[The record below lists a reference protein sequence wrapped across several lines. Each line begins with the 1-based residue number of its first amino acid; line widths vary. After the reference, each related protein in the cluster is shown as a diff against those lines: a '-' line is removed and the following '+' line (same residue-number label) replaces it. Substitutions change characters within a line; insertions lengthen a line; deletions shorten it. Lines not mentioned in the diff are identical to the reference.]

1 LKIVAANFKTNH
13 TRKLVNEYIV
23 TVDGFIKDNNYNN
36 DIYIFPS
43 LTSLDRFDT
52 SSNLN
57 IGVQN
62 AYNALKGSYTGE
74 VGSLQLDEFDIKTI
88 LIGHSERREFFNEE
102 QDLIVDKFKYYA
114 NLGYKIIYC
123 IGEPL
128 EVKEDGYEEIL
139 DYLFTQL
146 EGIDILYDNLVI
158 AYEPVWAIGTG
169 AIASI
174 EDIQNIHNSLKEKIE
189 KPILYGGSVNVNNI
203 ENILSINSVDGVLVG
218 SASLDKEDF
227 CSMIKISNNI

>member
-1 LKIVAANFKTNH
+1 MKIVAANFKTNH

-158 AYEPVWAIGTG
+158 AYEPVWAIETG

>member
-1 LKIVAANFKTNH
+1 M
-13 TRKLVNEYIV
+13 
-23 TVDGFIKDNNYNN
+23 
-36 DIYIFPS
+36 
-43 LTSLDRFDT
+43 
-52 SSNLN
+52 
-57 IGVQN
+57 
-62 AYNALKGSYTGE
+62 
-74 VGSLQLDEFDIKTI
+74 
-88 LIGHSERREFFNEE
+88 
-102 QDLIVDKFKYYA
+102 
-114 NLGYKIIYC
+114 
-123 IGEPL
+123 
-128 EVKEDGYEEIL
+128 
-139 DYLFTQL
+139 FTQL

-158 AYEPVWAIGTG
+158 AYEPVWAIETG

>member
-1 LKIVAANFKTNH
+1 MKIVAANFKTNH